1 MDIIPLLLAFFFLYL
16 PAGYVLYRM
25 RYPRGFIA
33 NDPDPERERLLRT
46 SRRRVLPLPE
56 RRHRP

>member
-1 MDIIPLLLAFFFLYL
+1 MDTIPLLLAFFLLYL

-33 NDPDPERERLLRT
+33 DEGDPERERLLRT
-46 SRRRVLPLPE
+46 SRRRVLPLPP
-56 RRHRP
+56 RRRGQ